1 MAFMIGPLQGT
12 TVWNK
17 KKEKVDILF
26 FLRKDKESK
35 FQEFRHD
42 TKIRNILDE
51 DPLSAELSFDLVDWW
66 DSSKYLDTA
75 VKDPAAPQSSV

>member
-1 MAFMIGPLQGT
+1 MIGPLEET

-26 FLRKDKESK
+26 LLRSDEESK
-35 FQEFRHD
+35 YPGYRDQA
-42 TKIRNILDE
+42 KIRNILDE
-51 DPLSAELSFDLVDWW
+51 DPLSAELSFDLVYWW
-66 DSSKYLDTA
+66 DSSKYLDSA

>member
-1 MAFMIGPLQGT
+1 MIGPLEET

-26 FLRKDKESK
+26 LLRSDEESK
-35 FQEFRHD
+35 YPEYRDQAA
-42 TKIRNILDE
+42 IRNILDE